1 MIRFECDYG
10 EGCHPEILKRL
21 TETNMEQH
29 PGYSQDSHCERARN
43 LVRAFCHNDSI
54 DVHFLVGGTQA
65 NATVIASVLRAH
77 QGVLAAQT
85 AHINSHESGAI
96 EADGHKVL
104 PLPSDDGKIR
114 ASQVDAFCDAHFS
127 DDFCEHM
134 VQPGMVYISQPT
146 ENGTLYSKEELYHL
160 HEVCQKYN
168 LPLYVDGA
176 RLGYGLASPANDASI
191 DDLVT
196 CCDIFYIG
204 GTKVGTLFGEAVVIV
219 NDNLK
224 KDFRYH
230 IKQHGGMFAKG
241 RLLGIQFETMFENG
255 LYLEVADHA
264 VSLALKI
271 RKAFEEKGIPFRYDS
286 FTNQQFPILENTQI
300 EKLKENYAISFWEPI
315 DETHSAVRFC
325 TSWATDPSSVDTLIE
340 DLKTL

>member
-29 PGYSQDSHCERARN
+29 PGYSQDKHCENARK
-43 LVRAFCHNDSI
+43 LIQSFCHDENI

-65 NATVIASVLRAH
+65 NATVIASVLRPH

-85 AHINSHESGAI
+85 AHINNHESGAI

-104 PLPSDDGKIR
+104 PLASDDGKIE
-114 ASQVDAFCDAHFS
+114 ASQILAYCEAHYG
-127 DDFCEHM
+127 DDFSEHM

-146 ENGTLYSKEELYHL
+146 ENGTLYSREELYKL
-160 HEVCQKYN
+160 REACDKYD

-176 RLGYGLASPANDASI
+176 RLGYGLVSPANDATI
-191 DDLVT
+191 DDLIK
-196 CCDIFYIG
+196 CCDVFYIG

-219 NDNLK
+219 NDALK

-241 RLLGIQFETMFENG
+241 RLLGIQFETMFEDG
-255 LYLEVADHA
+255 LYLKVADHA

-271 RKAFEEKGIPFRYDS
+271 RKAFEEKGIPFCYDS
-286 FTNQQFPILENTQI
+286 FTNQQFPILENSQI
-300 EKLKENYAISFWEPI
+300 EKFKENYAISFWEKV
-315 DETHSAVRFC
+315 DDTHSAVRFC
-325 TSWATDPSSVDTLIE
+325 TSWATDPASVDTLIK
-340 DLKTL
+340 DIQAI